1 MTLLFPVIGQARLDG
16 AFCDYEEE
24 EKMAYLLSVKERG
37 VCNIEME
44 SLGFLAL
51 CNHAG
56 VPGMFF

>member
-24 EKMAYLLSVKERG
+24 DKMAFLLSVKELG
-37 VCNIEME
+37 VCHIEMD

-56 VPGMFF
+56 VPGMFS